1 MPALNLLL
9 LVNYHI
15 IAQIVKPELVIGA
28 VGNVGVICSFFL
40 ILIHSVNNK
49 PHGKPHK
56 AVKLAHPLGVALCKV
71 IVNRHN
77 MHTLA

>member
-9 LVNYHI
+9 LVDHHI

-28 VGNVGVICSFFL
+28 VGNIGVIRGFFL

-56 AVKLAHPLGVALCKV
+56 AV
-71 IVNRHN
+71 
-77 MHTLA
+77 